1 MTVAEPS
8 TRQRAFEDSLDQ
20 LLAGLAYTDLRVRW
34 AVTRARHAGLNPDDE
49 YRGLYISD
57 EQIDQLL
64 QDGVGQTFWHANGHA
79 ANGQPAGRDVLARA
93 RATWTARTALSREVG
108 CSMRLDWVA
117 RSFGLSEQEVDA
129 LLLVVAP
136 DLDPRYE
143 RIFAYLQDDIT
154 RKRPTVDLVLNLLT
168 DSFREKLALRRLFS
182 ADGRLVSSRLLTLV
196 ADGAAR
202 EPGLLS
208 HFLRP
213 ATVLID
219 YLLGEQPVDAQ
230 LAGVA
235 TLLSVDSFE
244 RSPRVPQSLAD
255 ELLASAGAQP
265 LYAFIGSYG
274 VGRRAAAHGLA
285 HAQDRPLL
293 LIDAAA
299 LSAAELDTE
308 EGLALA
314 LRDGQLLDAVVYFS
328 DWDPLLKDGVPPP
341 ALLDAL
347 LAYPGIVIV
356 SGNQMWQPAGRRA
369 DHTTLRDRPIYLVSF
384 PDADYDT
391 RLRMWRH
398 HVDDP
403 DLPLDLVANNFRFT
417 PGQIEDAVATAR
429 DLASWAGQPLADTHL
444 FAASRAHSNQRLG
457 ALATK
462 IRPRYGWNDIIL
474 PADTFMQLKEM
485 VSMVRQRGIV
495 YYQWGFDRKLALGK
509 GLYALFAGEPGTG
522 KTMSAE
528 IMARELGL
536 DLYKVDLSTLVSKY
550 IGETE
555 KNLDKIFTEA
565 ATSNAILFFDEADAI
580 FGKRSEVKDSH
591 DRYANIE
598 ISYLLQRMESYDG
611 IVILATNLRANMDEA
626 FTRRLH
632 FAIEFPFPEPV
643 DRERIWRVTFPKD
656 TPLAET
662 IEYHVLAERFRIAGG
677 NIKNI
682 ILAAAF
688 LAAEEGTSVSMAHL
702 FHAARREY
710 QKMGRL
716 IEDRMFRTAPADEA
730 ALS

>member
-1 MTVAEPS
+1 
-8 TRQRAFEDSLDQ
+8 
-20 LLAGLAYTDLRVRW
+20 
-34 AVTRARHAGLNPDDE
+34 VTL
-49 YRGLYISD
+49 I
-57 EQIDQLL
+57 
-64 QDGVGQTFWHANGHA
+64 
-79 ANGQPAGRDVLARA
+79 
-93 RATWTARTALSREVG
+93 
-108 CSMRLDWVA
+108 
-117 RSFGLSEQEVDA
+117 
-129 LLLVVAP
+129 
-136 DLDPRYE
+136 
-143 RIFAYLQDDIT
+143 
-154 RKRPTVDLVLNLLT
+154 
-168 DSFREKLALRRLFS
+168 
-182 ADGRLVSSRLLTLV
+182 ADG
-196 ADGAAR
+196 GAR

-219 YLLGEQPVDAQ
+219 YLLGAQPVDAQ
-230 LAGVA
+230 LAGIA
-235 TLLSVDSFE
+235 ALLMPDSFQ
-244 RSPRVPQSLAD
+244 RSPRVPQSLAG
-255 ELLASAGAQP
+255 ELLASAAASP
-265 LYAFIGSYG
+265 LYSFVGTYG
-274 VGRRAAAHGLA
+274 VGRRAAAHFLA
-285 HAQDRPLL
+285 HALDRPLL
-293 LIDAAA
+293 QVDAVA
-299 LSAAELDTE
+299 LTAAELETQ

-314 LRDGQLLDAVVYFS
+314 LRDAQLLDAVVFLA

-341 ALLDAL
+341 PLLDAL
-347 LAYPGIVIV
+347 LAYPGVVIV
-356 SGNQMWQPAGRRA
+356 SGNQSWQPAGRRA
-369 DHTTLRDRPIYLVSF
+369 DHTTLRERPVYLVPF
-384 PDADYDT
+384 PDADYDV
-391 RLRMWRH
+391 RLNMWRH
-398 HVDDP
+398 HAADEE
-403 DLPLDLVANNFRFT
+403 LPLEIIANNFRFT

-429 DLASWAGQPLADTHL
+429 DMASWAGQPLSETHL

-457 ALATK
+457 SLATK

-474 PADTFMQLKEM
+474 PTDTFQQLKEM
-485 VSMVRQRGIV
+485 VNMVQQRGLV

-632 FAIEFPFPEPV
+632 FAIEFPFPEPQ
-643 DRERIWRVTFPKD
+643 DRERIWRVTFPPD
-656 TPLAET
+656 TPLDPN
-662 IEYHVLAERFRIAGG
+662 IDYRLLAERFRVAGG

-688 LAAEEGTSVSMAHL
+688 LAAEAGTSVGMAHL

-716 IEDRMFRTAPADEA
+716 IEDSMFRPLPAGDGPA
-730 ALS
+730 S